1 MRLILASGSA
11 TRATLLKNAG
21 VTFATEPSRVDE
33 RALEAPLVA
42 NGRSPGEIAV
52 ALAEAKA
59 IDVSRRQSGTLV
71 IGADQTLDL
80 VGERFTKPAN
90 NAEAREQLS
99 RLSAKTHQLHSAV
112 AIAEDGT
119 VLWRHLDSASLT
131 MRALAPAE
139 IDAYLA
145 AAGEHVTASVGGY
158 QVEGLGIRLFEKIE
172 GDHFTILGLPLI
184 PLLDYLRTRGALPW

>member
-33 RALEAPLVA
+33 RGLEAPLLA
-42 NGRSPGEIAV
+42 NGRGPDEIAV

-59 IDVSRRQSGTLV
+59 IDVSGREPDALV

-80 VGERFTKPAN
+80 AGERFTKPAN

-99 RLSAKTHQLHSAV
+99 RLSGKTHRLHSAV
-112 AIAEDGT
+112 TVAENGK

-131 MRALAPAE
+131 MRALEPAA

-145 AAGEHVTASVGGY
+145 AAGDRVTESAGGY
-158 QVEGLGIRLFEKIE
+158 QVEGQGIRLFEKIA

-184 PLLDYLRTRGALPW
+184 PLLDYLRTRGVLPW